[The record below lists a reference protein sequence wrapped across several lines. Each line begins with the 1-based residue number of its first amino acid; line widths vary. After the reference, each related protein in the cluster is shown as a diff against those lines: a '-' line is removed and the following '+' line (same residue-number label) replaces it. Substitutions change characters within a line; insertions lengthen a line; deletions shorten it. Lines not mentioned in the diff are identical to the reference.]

1 MGSVAGSRIALR
13 PKSRHWRRPWNW
25 VLGLRARSRVFMPPR
40 ARDYVENHGYSLS
53 VDRRFRPVRTGGCA
67 SVRLERRH
75 AELGNAVCIA
85 LAGAVARADA
95 ATNGALRY
103 GAVTLWFGGQTFC
116 RSGQMVREC
125 QAGTSRT
132 SHKQLNCHFRESG
145 NDPHDI
151 RNCPDET
158 LGPPPELG
166 RCLRTD
172 CCAYVTRRDTVTM
185 LHHYGYSDSLYV

>member
-1 MGSVAGSRIALR
+1 MGSVAGSWIALR

-25 VLGLRARSRVFMPPR
+25 VLGPACEKSGVHAPSGKGLCRKSWLLPERRPAFPSC
-40 ARDYVENHGYSLS
+40 S
-53 VDRRFRPVRTGGCA
+53 DRRMCFSATGKTPRGTRECGVHRIGGCGCPCGCGN
-67 SVRLERRH
+67 ERCVTLRCSY
-75 AELGNAVCIA
+75 AMVW
-85 LAGAVARADA
+85 RADI
-95 ATNGALRY
+95 L
-103 GAVTLWFGGQTFC
+103 

-125 QAGTSRT
+125 LAGTSRT

-151 RNCPDET
+151 PNCPDET
-158 LGPPPELG
+158 PGPPPELG

-185 LHHYGYSDSLYV
+185 LHNYGYSDSLYV